1 VLDSFFG
8 AFVKKIL
15 FVLLSLF
22 LLQACIFDSN
32 TEGATAYFESQGY
45 PLNYPVETLEI
56 QSIPIQQAQTFFKSD
71 LYSADFRAVLGTSFD
86 LTHDLYLDFAF
97 RDEAFFQQF
106 SKDTSAK
113 ASLSLS
119 LLKDFYNATSLS
131 YKDSLPL
138 KDSMTIEWSW
148 VLKTGEGKTFV
159 DSAGLVRNSEWYQ
172 NLKNW
177 DIPSIDS
184 TYSLKIKNFDSLLV
198 LPFPQDL
205 VLALQKVK
213 DACHLQLKVSAPQSS
228 RLYRMMGAYSGKA
241 PILKIEKSDS
251 SYTLATPFRMA
262 NHTFYTDSI
271 LNPMLLHAGGLSESL
286 VVELPKEPILKAL
299 SEFYGDEFPYMD
311 GDGMDVRQMVV
322 LAQLSI
328 PIHDIQQGEQNLGK
342 PIQVIAG
349 SFVDSLGKTV
359 RILEAA
365 KINKSLVEKEG
376 QQNLLFFEKD
386 SLVIQLTY
394 GMRDFINRASKEEA
408 FKFMLRLGYPVL
420 QPYSLTYNDK
430 VDEKGD
436 SSYFL
441 FPHFDY
447 VKYDFAPSFEKSV
460 NLKLWLASKRGER
473 R

>member
-1 VLDSFFG
+1 
-8 AFVKKIL
+8 
-15 FVLLSLF
+15 
-22 LLQACIFDSN
+22 
-32 TEGATAYFESQGY
+32 
-45 PLNYPVETLEI
+45 
-56 QSIPIQQAQTFFKSD
+56 
-71 LYSADFRAVLGTSFD
+71 
-86 LTHDLYLDFAF
+86 
-97 RDEAFFQQF
+97 
-106 SKDTSAK
+106 
-113 ASLSLS
+113 
-119 LLKDFYNATSLS
+119 
-131 YKDSLPL
+131 
-138 KDSMTIEWSW
+138 
-148 VLKTGEGKTFV
+148 
-159 DSAGLVRNSEWYQ
+159 
-172 NLKNW
+172 
-177 DIPSIDS
+177 
-184 TYSLKIKNFDSLLV
+184 
-198 LPFPQDL
+198 
-205 VLALQKVK
+205 
-213 DACHLQLKVSAPQSS
+213 
-228 RLYRMMGAYSGKA
+228 
-241 PILKIEKSDS
+241 
-251 SYTLATPFRMA
+251 MA

-286 VVELPKEPILKAL
+286 GVELPKEPILKAL

-436 SSYFL
+436 SSSFL